1 MKRRFLALVL
11 AGCLAAVLSTAA
23 WAMSPTGFY
32 LNVELPSGETIALDV
47 ESGDSIDNVKEE
59 LEMKTKI
66 AAGEQHLYYG
76 GKLLVDGRTLANY
89 NIQKGSTLLLTT
101 KIKGTPAGEKLTE
114 ENMSGSTI
122 GAPVTISEK
131 TLNSGTYYLC
141 NNVKLTQALVIQGD
155 VTLDLNGF
163 VLKITGSGSVIK
175 IESGT
180 LTLVDSHPAAIHKF
194 VKEATGLWTLN
205 ENAGTEIVKGGVITG
220 GIGREHSFSSVYG
233 SISENGGG
241 GVFINQDASF
251 VMESGNIVGCSAVGE
266 HNTAGGVLVARSAS
280 FVMKA
285 GKIAGCT
292 AARGGGVYVADKNE
306 AKTLGRFTMEG
317 GSIVGCVATDE
328 SYSGG
333 GVANHGD
340 FTMTGGTIRSCTA
353 TAGHGGGICSVR
365 QLHISGSAVVTDCK
379 AGGSYASSG
388 AMLISPDST
397 YTAIIAGGTFD
408 GNVVNNKST
417 TITGGTFSD
426 EVQNSGVI
434 ENGQFNGAV
443 NNYEGTIKGGT
454 FYGSVKNESDY
465 DDGVL
470 RRAGTIS
477 GGTFNGTVTNEA
489 AGRISGGTY
498 NGSVYGTFYT
508 VAFVSNGGTAVPNQ
522 KYANTPVT
530 APTVSRAGYTLVGW
544 YTDEACTAAY
554 DFTQPV
560 TDSVTLYAKW
570 EAAPRYY
577 YNSGTT
583 TDTDNADEDKKGSPK
598 TFDPGAG
605 IYAVSVALSLTGT
618 AWIGRK
624 RH

>member
-1 MKRRFLALVL
+1 MWKLEKTGILRERGYEARFGAHGRERSKRVKRRFLALVL

-23 WAMSPTGFY
+23 WATLPTGFY
-32 LNVELPSGETIALDV
+32 LNVELPSGETIALDA
-47 ESGDSIDNVKEE
+47 ESGDSIDNIKGK
-59 LEMKTKI
+59 LETKTKI

-76 GKLLVDGRTLANY
+76 GNLLVDGRTLANY

-163 VLKITGSGSVIK
+163 VLQHENRDANDSVIQMD
-175 IESGT
+175 SGT
-180 LTLVDSHPAAIHKF
+180 LTLVDSNPDAIHKF

-251 VMESGNIVGCSAVGE
+251 VMEGGNIVGCSAVGE
-266 HNTAGGVLVARSAS
+266 HSTAGGVLVARSAS

-292 AARGGGVYVADKNE
+292 AARGGGVYVADRDGDY
-306 AKTLGRFTMEG
+306 ALGSFTMNG
-317 GSIVGCVATDE
+317 GTIEWCVAYGSAAYDD
-328 SYSGG
+328 GG
-333 GVANHGD
+333 GVNNLGS
-340 FTMTGGTIRSCTA
+340 FTMNGGTIRNCTA
-353 TAGHGGGICSVR
+353 AYGYGGGISSLRNITICGDAFVR
-365 QLHISGSAVVTDCK
+365 DCTASQDKSSAMYLNPSNPADRAVIE
-379 AGGSYASSG
+379 GGTFRGNIYASPYCTG
-388 AMLISPDST
+388 MVAVT
-397 YTAIIAGGTFD
+397 GGTFD
-408 GNVVNNKST
+408 PGQPNG
-417 TITGGTFSD
+417 ITLHT
-426 EVQNSGVI
+426 V
-434 ENGQFNGAV
+434 
-443 NNYEGTIKGGT
+443 
-454 FYGSVKNESDY
+454 
-465 DDGVL
+465 
-470 RRAGTIS
+470 
-477 GGTFNGTVTNEA
+477 TFN
-489 AGRISGGTY
+489 
-498 NGSVYGTFYT
+498 
-508 VAFVSNGGTAVPNQ
+508 SNGGSDVPEQ
-522 KYANTPVT
+522 IRANAAATKP
-530 APTVSRAGYTLVGW
+530 ADPTRSGYVFAGW

-560 TDSVTLYAKW
+560 RDSVTLYAKW

-583 TDTDNADEDKKGSPK
+583 TDTDNGDEDKKGSPK

-605 IYAVSVALSLTGT
+605 IYAVSAALSLTGT

>member
-23 WAMSPTGFY
+23 WAMC
-32 LNVELPSGETIALDV
+32 LNVELPSGKTIALDV
-47 ESGDSIDNVKEE
+47 ESGDSIDNIKGK
-59 LEMKTKI
+59 LETKTKI

-76 GKLLVDGRTLANY
+76 GNSLVDGRTLANY

-114 ENMSGSTI
+114 ENMSGITI

-163 VLKITGSGSVIK
+163 VLQHENRDANDSVIK

-194 VKEATGLWTLN
+194 VKNTDDLWMLD
-205 ENAGTEIVKGGVITG
+205 ESQGAGIVRGGIITG
-220 GIGREHSFSSVYG
+220 GNAGY
-233 SISENGGG
+233 NDGG
-241 GVFINQDASF
+241 GVYVCPGAGL
-251 VMESGNIVGCSAVGE
+251 VMRGGSIVGC
-266 HNTAGGVLVARSAS
+266 
-280 FVMKA
+280 KA
-285 GKIAGCT
+285 KQ
-292 AARGGGVYVADKNE
+292 GGGVYVADKNE
-306 AKTLGRFTMEG
+306 AKTLGRFTMKG

-333 GVANHGD
+333 GVANHGE

-353 TAGHGGGICSVR
+353 TGHGGGICSVR
-365 QLHISGSAVVTDCK
+365 QMSISGSAVVTDCK
-379 AGGSYASSG
+379 AGGSYVSSG

-397 YTAIIAGGTFD
+397 YTAVIAGGTFD

-417 TITGGTFSD
+417 TITGGTFSG

-454 FYGSVKNESDY
+454 FYGSVKNSGECDL
-465 DDGVL
+465 GTPFHI
-470 RRAGTIS
+470 GTIS
-477 GGTFNGTVTNEA
+477 GGTFNGNVTNEG
-489 AGRISGGTY
+489 AGRISGGTF
-498 NGSVYGTFYT
+498 NGSLDGTFYT
-508 VAFVSNGGTAVPNQ
+508 VAFESNGGTAVPNQ

-544 YTDEACTAAY
+544 YTDKACTAAY
-554 DFTQPV
+554 DFTKPV
-560 TDSVTLYAKW
+560 TDNITLYAKW

-583 TDTDNADEDKKGSPK
+583 TDTDNADKDKKGSPK

-618 AWIGRK
+618 ALIGRK

>member
-23 WAMSPTGFY
+23 WATLPTGFY
-32 LNVELPSGETIALDV
+32 LNVELPSGETIALDA
-47 ESGDSIDNVKEE
+47 ESGDSIDNVKQ
-59 LEMKTKI
+59 KVQN
-66 AAGEQHLYYG
+66 AAGVSVTEQYLYYG
-76 GKLLVDGRTLANY
+76 GKFLNNGRTLADY
-89 NIQKGSTLLLTT
+89 NIQKESTLLVASEE
-101 KIKGTPAGEKLTE
+101 KGVPNGVRLTE
-114 ENMSGSTI
+114 ESATGIAIELT
-122 GAPVTISEK
+122 EK
-131 TLNSGTYYLC
+131 TTLTAGEYYLC
-141 NNVKLTQALVIQGD
+141 NNVNLTQALVIQGD

-163 VLKITGSGSVIK
+163 VLQHENRDANDSVIK

-180 LTLVDSHPAAIHKF
+180 LTLVDSNPDAIHKF

-251 VMESGNIVGCSAVGE
+251 VMEGGSIVGCSAVGE

-292 AARGGGVYVADKNE
+292 AARGGGVYVADRDGDY
-306 AKTLGRFTMEG
+306 ALGSFTMNG
-317 GSIVGCVATDE
+317 GTIEWCVAYGSAAYDD
-328 SYSGG
+328 GG
-333 GVANHGD
+333 GVNNLGS
-340 FTMTGGTIRSCTA
+340 FTMNGGTIRNCTA
-353 TAGHGGGICSVR
+353 AYGYGGGISSLRNITICGDAFVR
-365 QLHISGSAVVTDCK
+365 DCTASQDKSSAMYLNPSNPADRAVIE
-379 AGGSYASSG
+379 GGTFRGNIYASPYCTG
-388 AMLISPDST
+388 MVAVT
-397 YTAIIAGGTFD
+397 GGTFD
-408 GNVVNNKST
+408 PG
-417 TITGGTFSD
+417 
-426 EVQNSGVI
+426 QP
-434 ENGQFNGAV
+434 NGIPLYTV
-443 NNYEGTIKGGT
+443 
-454 FYGSVKNESDY
+454 
-465 DDGVL
+465 
-470 RRAGTIS
+470 
-477 GGTFNGTVTNEA
+477 TFN
-489 AGRISGGTY
+489 
-498 NGSVYGTFYT
+498 
-508 VAFVSNGGTAVPNQ
+508 SNGGSDVPEQ
-522 KYANTPVT
+522 IRANAAATKPD
-530 APTVSRAGYTLVGW
+530 SRKAGYTLVGW

-554 DFTQPV
+554 DFTKPV
-560 TDSVTLYAKW
+560 TDNITLYAKW

-583 TDTDNADEDKKGSPK
+583 TDTDNADEDKKGSPR

>member
-23 WAMSPTGFY
+23 WATSPTGFY

-47 ESGDSIDNVKEE
+47 ESGDSIDNVKQ
-59 LEMKTKI
+59 KVQN
-66 AAGEQHLYYG
+66 AAGVSVTEQYLYYG
-76 GKLLVDGRTLANY
+76 GKFLNNGRTLADY
-89 NIQKGSTLLLTT
+89 NIQKESTLLVASEA
-101 KIKGTPAGEKLTE
+101 KGTPSGTPLTAAEPSNEWVNITEEKVLTE
-114 ENMSGSTI
+114 
-122 GAPVTISEK
+122 
-131 TLNSGTYYLC
+131 GTYFLC
-141 NNVKLTQALVIQGD
+141 NNVNLTQTLVIRGN

-163 VLKITGSGSVIK
+163 VLKITGSGSVIQVD
-175 IESGT
+175 SGT
-180 LTLVDSHPAAIHKF
+180 LTLVDSLPAAIHKF

-251 VMESGNIVGCSAVGE
+251 VMEGGNIVGCSAVGE

-292 AARGGGVYVADKNE
+292 AARGGGVYVADRDGDY
-306 AKTLGRFTMEG
+306 ALGSFTMNG
-317 GSIVGCVATDE
+317 GTIEWCVAYGSAAYDD
-328 SYSGG
+328 GG
-333 GVANHGD
+333 GVNNLGS
-340 FTMTGGTIRSCTA
+340 FTMNGGTIRNCTA
-353 TAGHGGGICSVR
+353 AYGYGGGISSLRNITICGDAYVR
-365 QLHISGSAVVTDCK
+365 DCTASQDKSSAMYLNPSNPADRAVIE
-379 AGGSYASSG
+379 GGTFRGNIYASPYCTG
-388 AMLISPDST
+388 MVAVT
-397 YTAIIAGGTFD
+397 GGTFD
-408 GNVVNNKST
+408 PGQPNG
-417 TITGGTFSD
+417 ITLYT
-426 EVQNSGVI
+426 V
-434 ENGQFNGAV
+434 
-443 NNYEGTIKGGT
+443 
-454 FYGSVKNESDY
+454 
-465 DDGVL
+465 
-470 RRAGTIS
+470 
-477 GGTFNGTVTNEA
+477 TFN
-489 AGRISGGTY
+489 
-498 NGSVYGTFYT
+498 
-508 VAFVSNGGTAVPNQ
+508 SNGGSDVPGQ
-522 KYANTPVT
+522 IRANAAATKP
-530 APTVSRAGYTLVGW
+530 ADPTRSGYVFAGW

-598 TFDPGAG
+598 TFDPGVG

>member
-32 LNVELPSGETIALDV
+32 LNVELPSGKTIALDV

-141 NNVKLTQALVIQGD
+141 NNVNLTHPLVIRGN

-194 VKEATGLWTLN
+194 VKNTDDLWMLN

-251 VMESGNIVGCSAVGE
+251 VMEGGNIVGCSAVGE

-292 AARGGGVYVADKNE
+292 AARGGGVYVADRDGDY
-306 AKTLGRFTMEG
+306 ALGSFTMNG
-317 GSIVGCVATDE
+317 GTIEWCVAYGSAAYDD
-328 SYSGG
+328 GG
-333 GVANHGD
+333 GVNNLGS
-340 FTMTGGTIRSCTA
+340 FTMNGGTIRNCTA
-353 TAGHGGGICSVR
+353 AYGYGGGISSLRNITICGDAFVR
-365 QLHISGSAVVTDCK
+365 DCTASQDKSSAMYLNPSNPADRAVIE
-379 AGGSYASSG
+379 GGTFRGNIYASPYCTG
-388 AMLISPDST
+388 MVAVT
-397 YTAIIAGGTFD
+397 GGTFD
-408 GNVVNNKST
+408 PG
-417 TITGGTFSD
+417 
-426 EVQNSGVI
+426 QP
-434 ENGQFNGAV
+434 NGIPLYTV
-443 NNYEGTIKGGT
+443 
-454 FYGSVKNESDY
+454 
-465 DDGVL
+465 
-470 RRAGTIS
+470 
-477 GGTFNGTVTNEA
+477 TFN
-489 AGRISGGTY
+489 
-498 NGSVYGTFYT
+498 
-508 VAFVSNGGTAVPNQ
+508 SNGGSDVPEQ
-522 KYANTPVT
+522 IRANAAATKPD
-530 APTVSRAGYTLVGW
+530 SRKAGYTLVGW

-554 DFTQPV
+554 DFTKPV

-583 TDTDNADEDKKGSPK
+583 ETGKTDENKKGSPK
-598 TFDPGAG
+598 TFDPGVG

-618 AWIGRK
+618 AGIGRK

>member
-23 WAMSPTGFY
+23 WATSPTGFY

-47 ESGDSIDNVKEE
+47 ESGDSIDNVKQ
-59 LEMKTKI
+59 KVQN
-66 AAGEQHLYYG
+66 AAGVSVTEQYLYYG
-76 GKLLVDGRTLANY
+76 GKFLNNGRTLADY
-89 NIQKGSTLLLTT
+89 NIQKESTLLVASEA
-101 KIKGTPAGEKLTE
+101 KGTPSGTPLTAAEPSNEWVNITEEKVLTE
-114 ENMSGSTI
+114 
-122 GAPVTISEK
+122 
-131 TLNSGTYYLC
+131 GTYFLC
-141 NNVKLTQALVIQGD
+141 NNVNLTQTLVIRGN

-251 VMESGNIVGCSAVGE
+251 VMEGGNIVGCSAVGE

-292 AARGGGVYVADKNE
+292 AARGGGVYVADRDGDY
-306 AKTLGRFTMEG
+306 ALGSFTMNG
-317 GSIVGCVATDE
+317 GTIEWCVAYGSVAYDD
-328 SYSGG
+328 GG
-333 GVANHGD
+333 GVNNLGS
-340 FTMTGGTIRSCTA
+340 FTMNGGTIRNCTA
-353 TAGHGGGICSVR
+353 AYGYGGGISSLRNITICGDAFVR
-365 QLHISGSAVVTDCK
+365 DCTASQDESSAMYLNPSNPADRAVIE
-379 AGGSYASSG
+379 GGTFRGNIYASPYCTG
-388 AMLISPDST
+388 MVAVT
-397 YTAIIAGGTFD
+397 GGTFD
-408 GNVVNNKST
+408 PGQPNG
-417 TITGGTFSD
+417 ITLYT
-426 EVQNSGVI
+426 V
-434 ENGQFNGAV
+434 
-443 NNYEGTIKGGT
+443 
-454 FYGSVKNESDY
+454 
-465 DDGVL
+465 
-470 RRAGTIS
+470 
-477 GGTFNGTVTNEA
+477 TFN
-489 AGRISGGTY
+489 
-498 NGSVYGTFYT
+498 
-508 VAFVSNGGTAVPNQ
+508 SNGGSDVPGQ
-522 KYANTPVT
+522 IRANAAAT

-560 TDSVTLYAKW
+560 RDSVTLYAKW

-583 TDTDNADEDKKGSPK
+583 TDTDNADKDKKGSPK

>member
-32 LNVELPSGETIALDV
+32 LNVELPSGKTIALDA
-47 ESGDSIDNVKEE
+47 ESGDSIDNIKGK
-59 LEMKTKI
+59 LETKTKI

-163 VLKITGSGSVIK
+163 VLQHENRDANDSVIQMD
-175 IESGT
+175 SGT
-180 LTLVDSHPAAIHKF
+180 LTLVDSNPDAIHKF

-251 VMESGNIVGCSAVGE
+251 VMEGGNIVGCSAVGE

-292 AARGGGVYVADKNE
+292 AARGGGVYVADRDGDY
-306 AKTLGRFTMEG
+306 ALGSLTMNG
-317 GSIVGCVATDE
+317 GTIEWCVAYGSAAYDD
-328 SYSGG
+328 GG
-333 GVANHGD
+333 GVNNLGS
-340 FTMTGGTIRSCTA
+340 FTMNGGTIRNCTA
-353 TAGHGGGICSVR
+353 AYGYGGGISSLRNITICGDAFVR
-365 QLHISGSAVVTDCK
+365 DCTASQDKSSAMYLNPSNPADRAVIE
-379 AGGSYASSG
+379 GGTFRGNIYASPYRTG
-388 AMLISPDST
+388 MVAVT
-397 YTAIIAGGTFD
+397 GGTFD
-408 GNVVNNKST
+408 PGQPNG
-417 TITGGTFSD
+417 ITLHT
-426 EVQNSGVI
+426 VM
-434 ENGQFNGAV
+434 FN
-443 NNYEGTIKGGT
+443 
-454 FYGSVKNESDY
+454 
-465 DDGVL
+465 
-470 RRAGTIS
+470 
-477 GGTFNGTVTNEA
+477 
-489 AGRISGGTY
+489 
-498 NGSVYGTFYT
+498 
-508 VAFVSNGGTAVPNQ
+508 SNGGSDVPEQ
-522 KYANTPVT
+522 IRANAAATKPD
-530 APTVSRAGYTLVGW
+530 SRKAGYTLVGW

-554 DFTQPV
+554 DFTKPV
-560 TDSVTLYAKW
+560 TDNITLYAKW

-605 IYAVSVALSLTGT
+605 IYAVSAALSLTGT

>member
-23 WAMSPTGFY
+23 WATSPTGFC
-32 LNVELPSGETIALDV
+32 LNVELPSGKTIALDV
-47 ESGDSIDNVKEE
+47 ESGDSIDNVKQ
-59 LEMKTKI
+59 KVQN
-66 AAGEQHLYYG
+66 AAGVSATEQYLYYG

-163 VLKITGSGSVIK
+163 VLQHENRDANDSVIK

-180 LTLVDSHPAAIHKF
+180 LTLVDSNPDAIHKF

-251 VMESGNIVGCSAVGE
+251 VMEGGNIVGCSAVGE

-292 AARGGGVYVADKNE
+292 AARGGGVYVADRDGDY
-306 AKTLGRFTMEG
+306 ALGSFTMNG
-317 GSIVGCVATDE
+317 GTIEWCVAYGSAAYDD
-328 SYSGG
+328 GG
-333 GVANHGD
+333 GVNNLGS
-340 FTMTGGTIRSCTA
+340 FTMNGGTIRNCTA
-353 TAGHGGGICSVR
+353 AYGYGGGISSLRNITICGDAFVR
-365 QLHISGSAVVTDCK
+365 DCTASQDESSAMYLNPSNPADRAVIE
-379 AGGSYASSG
+379 GGTFRGNIYASPYCTG
-388 AMLISPDST
+388 MVAVT
-397 YTAIIAGGTFD
+397 GGTFD
-408 GNVVNNKST
+408 PGQPNG
-417 TITGGTFSD
+417 ITLHT
-426 EVQNSGVI
+426 V
-434 ENGQFNGAV
+434 
-443 NNYEGTIKGGT
+443 
-454 FYGSVKNESDY
+454 
-465 DDGVL
+465 
-470 RRAGTIS
+470 
-477 GGTFNGTVTNEA
+477 TFN
-489 AGRISGGTY
+489 
-498 NGSVYGTFYT
+498 
-508 VAFVSNGGTAVPNQ
+508 SNGGSDVPEQ
-522 KYANTPVT
+522 IRAN
-530 APTVSRAGYTLVGW
+530 APATKPSEPTKDGYDFGGW
-544 YTDEACTAAY
+544 YTDEA
-554 DFTQPV
+554 FTTEYTFTESEKV
-560 TDSVTLYAKW
+560 TQALTLYAKW
-570 EAAPRYY
+570 TKEAAKYY
-577 YNSGTT
+577 YYSP
-583 TDTDNADEDKKGSPK
+583 ADGSADAAKGSPK
-598 TFDPGAG
+598 TFDAGVG
-605 IYAVSVALSLTGT
+605 IYAVSAALSLTGT

>member
-23 WAMSPTGFY
+23 WATLPTGFY
-32 LNVELPSGETIALDV
+32 LNVELPSGETIALDA
-47 ESGDSIDNVKEE
+47 ESGDSIDNIKGK
-59 LEMKTKI
+59 LETKTKI

-76 GKLLVDGRTLANY
+76 GNLLVDGRTLANY

-251 VMESGNIVGCSAVGE
+251 VMEGGNIVGCSAVGE

-292 AARGGGVYVADKNE
+292 AARGGGVYVADRDGDY
-306 AKTLGRFTMEG
+306 ALGSFTMNG
-317 GSIVGCVATDE
+317 GTIEWCVAYGSAAYDD
-328 SYSGG
+328 GG
-333 GVANHGD
+333 GVNNLGS
-340 FTMTGGTIRSCTA
+340 FTMNGGTIRNCTA
-353 TAGHGGGICSVR
+353 AYGYGGGISSLRNITICGDAFVR
-365 QLHISGSAVVTDCK
+365 DCTASQDKSSAMYLNPSNPADRAVIE
-379 AGGSYASSG
+379 GGTFRGNIYASPYCTG
-388 AMLISPDST
+388 MVAVT
-397 YTAIIAGGTFD
+397 GGTFD
-408 GNVVNNKST
+408 PGQPNG
-417 TITGGTFSD
+417 ITLHT
-426 EVQNSGVI
+426 V
-434 ENGQFNGAV
+434 
-443 NNYEGTIKGGT
+443 
-454 FYGSVKNESDY
+454 
-465 DDGVL
+465 
-470 RRAGTIS
+470 
-477 GGTFNGTVTNEA
+477 TFN
-489 AGRISGGTY
+489 
-498 NGSVYGTFYT
+498 
-508 VAFVSNGGTAVPNQ
+508 SNGGSDVPEQ
-522 KYANTPVT
+522 IRANAAATKPD
-530 APTVSRAGYTLVGW
+530 SRKAGYTLVGW

-577 YNSGTT
+577 YYNSGTT
-583 TDTDNADEDKKGSPK
+583 TDTDNANEDKKGSPK
-598 TFDPGAG
+598 TFDAGVG
-605 IYAVSVALSLTGT
+605 IYAVSAALSLTGT

>member
-23 WAMSPTGFY
+23 WATLPTGFY
-32 LNVELPSGETIALDV
+32 LNVELPSGETIALDA
-47 ESGDSIDNVKEE
+47 ESGDSIDNVKQ
-59 LEMKTKI
+59 KVQN
-66 AAGEQHLYYG
+66 AAGVSVTEQYLYYG
-76 GKLLVDGRTLANY
+76 GKFLNNGRTLADY
-89 NIQKGSTLLLTT
+89 NIQKESTLLVASEA
-101 KIKGTPAGEKLTE
+101 KGTPSGTPLTAAEPSKEWVNITEEKVLTE
-114 ENMSGSTI
+114 
-122 GAPVTISEK
+122 
-131 TLNSGTYYLC
+131 GTYFLC
-141 NNVKLTQALVIQGD
+141 NNVNLTHPLVIQGD

-194 VKEATGLWTLN
+194 VKNTDDLWMLDESQGTG
-205 ENAGTEIVKGGVITG
+205 IVRGGVITG

-241 GVFINQDASF
+241 GGVFINQDASF
-251 VMESGNIVGCSAVGE
+251 VMEGGNIVGCSAVGE

-292 AARGGGVYVADKNE
+292 AARGGGVYVADRDGDY
-306 AKTLGRFTMEG
+306 ALGSFTMNG
-317 GSIVGCVATDE
+317 GTIEWCVAYGSAAYDD
-328 SYSGG
+328 GG
-333 GVANHGD
+333 GVNNLGS
-340 FTMTGGTIRSCTA
+340 FTMNGGTIRNCTA
-353 TAGHGGGICSVR
+353 AYGYGGGISSLRNITICGDAFVR
-365 QLHISGSAVVTDCK
+365 DCTASQDKSSAMYLNPSNPADRAVIE
-379 AGGSYASSG
+379 GGTFRGNIYASPYCTG
-388 AMLISPDST
+388 MVAVT
-397 YTAIIAGGTFD
+397 GGTFD
-408 GNVVNNKST
+408 PGQPNG
-417 TITGGTFSD
+417 ITLHT
-426 EVQNSGVI
+426 V
-434 ENGQFNGAV
+434 
-443 NNYEGTIKGGT
+443 
-454 FYGSVKNESDY
+454 
-465 DDGVL
+465 
-470 RRAGTIS
+470 
-477 GGTFNGTVTNEA
+477 TFN
-489 AGRISGGTY
+489 
-498 NGSVYGTFYT
+498 
-508 VAFVSNGGTAVPNQ
+508 SNGGSDVPEQ
-522 KYANTPVT
+522 IRANAAATKP
-530 APTVSRAGYTLVGW
+530 ADPTRSGYVFAGW

-554 DFTQPV
+554 DFTKPV
-560 TDSVTLYAKW
+560 TDNITLYAKW

>member
-23 WAMSPTGFY
+23 WATSPTGFC
-32 LNVELPSGETIALDV
+32 LNVELPSGKTIALDV
-47 ESGDSIDNVKEE
+47 ESGDSIDNVKQ
-59 LEMKTKI
+59 KVQN
-66 AAGEQHLYYG
+66 AAGVSATEQYLYYG
-76 GKLLVDGRTLANY
+76 GKLLVDDRTLANY

-141 NNVKLTQALVIQGD
+141 NNVNLTHPLVIQGD

-251 VMESGNIVGCSAVGE
+251 VMEGGNIVGCSAVGE

-292 AARGGGVYVADKNE
+292 AARGGGVYVADRDGDY
-306 AKTLGRFTMEG
+306 ALGSFTMNG
-317 GSIVGCVATDE
+317 GTIEWCVAYGSAAYDD
-328 SYSGG
+328 GG
-333 GVANHGD
+333 GVNNLGS
-340 FTMTGGTIRSCTA
+340 FTMNGGTIRNCTA
-353 TAGHGGGICSVR
+353 AYGYGGGISSLRNITICGDAFVR
-365 QLHISGSAVVTDCK
+365 DCTASQDKSSAMYLNPSNPADRAVIE
-379 AGGSYASSG
+379 GGTFRGNIYASPYCTG
-388 AMLISPDST
+388 MVAVT
-397 YTAIIAGGTFD
+397 GGTFD
-408 GNVVNNKST
+408 PGQPNG
-417 TITGGTFSD
+417 ITLHT
-426 EVQNSGVI
+426 V
-434 ENGQFNGAV
+434 
-443 NNYEGTIKGGT
+443 
-454 FYGSVKNESDY
+454 
-465 DDGVL
+465 
-470 RRAGTIS
+470 
-477 GGTFNGTVTNEA
+477 TFN
-489 AGRISGGTY
+489 
-498 NGSVYGTFYT
+498 
-508 VAFVSNGGTAVPNQ
+508 SNGGSDVPEQ
-522 KYANTPVT
+522 IRANAAATKP
-530 APTVSRAGYTLVGW
+530 ADPTHSGYVFAGW

-560 TDSVTLYAKW
+560 TDNITLYAKW

>member
-23 WAMSPTGFY
+23 WATLPTGFY
-32 LNVELPSGETIALDV
+32 LNVELPSGETIALDA

-114 ENMSGSTI
+114 ENMLGSTI

-163 VLKITGSGSVIK
+163 VLQHENRDANDSVIQMD
-175 IESGT
+175 SGT
-180 LTLVDSHPAAIHKF
+180 LTLVDSNPDAIHKF

-251 VMESGNIVGCSAVGE
+251 VMEGGNIVGCSAVGE

-292 AARGGGVYVADKNE
+292 AARGGGVYVADRDGDY
-306 AKTLGRFTMEG
+306 ALGSFTMNG
-317 GSIVGCVATDE
+317 GTIEWCVAYGSAAYDD
-328 SYSGG
+328 GG
-333 GVANHGD
+333 GVNNLGS
-340 FTMTGGTIRSCTA
+340 FTMNGGTIRNCTA
-353 TAGHGGGICSVR
+353 AYGYGGGISSLRNITICGDAFVR
-365 QLHISGSAVVTDCK
+365 DCTASQDKSSAMYLNPSNPADRAVIEGGTFRGNIYTSPYCTGMVAVT
-379 AGGSYASSG
+379 
-388 AMLISPDST
+388 
-397 YTAIIAGGTFD
+397 GGTFD
-408 GNVVNNKST
+408 PGQPNG
-417 TITGGTFSD
+417 ITLHT
-426 EVQNSGVI
+426 V
-434 ENGQFNGAV
+434 
-443 NNYEGTIKGGT
+443 
-454 FYGSVKNESDY
+454 
-465 DDGVL
+465 
-470 RRAGTIS
+470 
-477 GGTFNGTVTNEA
+477 TFN
-489 AGRISGGTY
+489 
-498 NGSVYGTFYT
+498 
-508 VAFVSNGGTAVPNQ
+508 SNGGSDVPEQ
-522 KYANTPVT
+522 IRANAAATKPD
-530 APTVSRAGYTLVGW
+530 SRKAGYTLVGW

-554 DFTQPV
+554 DFTKPV
-560 TDSVTLYAKW
+560 TDNITLYAKW

-583 TDTDNADEDKKGSPK
+583 TDTDNGDEDKKGSPK

>member
-23 WAMSPTGFY
+23 WATSPTGFY
-32 LNVELPSGETIALDV
+32 LNVELPSGKTIALDV
-47 ESGDSIDNVKEE
+47 ESGDSIDNVKQ
-59 LEMKTKI
+59 KVQN
-66 AAGEQHLYYG
+66 AAGVSVTEQYLYYG
-76 GKLLVDGRTLANY
+76 GKFLNNGRTLADY
-89 NIQKGSTLLLTT
+89 NIQKESTLLVASEA
-101 KIKGTPAGEKLTE
+101 KGTPSGTPLTAAELSKEWVNITEEKVLTE
-114 ENMSGSTI
+114 
-122 GAPVTISEK
+122 
-131 TLNSGTYYLC
+131 GTYFLC
-141 NNVKLTQALVIQGD
+141 NNVNLTHPLVIQGD

-180 LTLVDSHPAAIHKF
+180 LTLVDSHPDAIHKF

-251 VMESGNIVGCSAVGE
+251 VMEGGNIVGCSAVGE

-292 AARGGGVYVADKNE
+292 AARGGGVYVADRDGDY
-306 AKTLGRFTMEG
+306 ALGSFTMNG
-317 GSIVGCVATDE
+317 GTIEWCVAYGSAAYDD
-328 SYSGG
+328 GG
-333 GVANHGD
+333 GVNSLGS
-340 FTMTGGTIRSCTA
+340 FTMNGGTIRNCTA
-353 TAGHGGGICSVR
+353 AYGYGGGISSLRNITICGDAFVR
-365 QLHISGSAVVTDCK
+365 DCTASQDKSSAMYLNPSNPADRAVIE
-379 AGGSYASSG
+379 GGTFRGNIYASPYCTG
-388 AMLISPDST
+388 MVAVT
-397 YTAIIAGGTFD
+397 GGTFD
-408 GNVVNNKST
+408 PGQPNG
-417 TITGGTFSD
+417 ITLHT
-426 EVQNSGVI
+426 V
-434 ENGQFNGAV
+434 
-443 NNYEGTIKGGT
+443 
-454 FYGSVKNESDY
+454 
-465 DDGVL
+465 
-470 RRAGTIS
+470 
-477 GGTFNGTVTNEA
+477 TFN
-489 AGRISGGTY
+489 
-498 NGSVYGTFYT
+498 
-508 VAFVSNGGTAVPNQ
+508 SNGGSDVPEQ
-522 KYANTPVT
+522 IRANAAATKPD
-530 APTVSRAGYTLVGW
+530 SRKAGYTLVGW

-554 DFTQPV
+554 DFTKPV
-560 TDSVTLYAKW
+560 TDNITLYAKW

-605 IYAVSVALSLTGT
+605 IYAVSAALSLTGT
-618 AWIGRK
+618 AWISRK

>member
-23 WAMSPTGFY
+23 WATLPTGSY
-32 LNVELPSGETIALDV
+32 LNVELPSGETIALDA
-47 ESGDSIDNVKEE
+47 ESGDSIDNIKGK
-59 LEMKTKI
+59 LETKTKI

-76 GKLLVDGRTLANY
+76 GNLLVDGRTLANY

-163 VLKITGSGSVIK
+163 VLQHENRDANDSVIQMD
-175 IESGT
+175 SGT
-180 LTLVDSHPAAIHKF
+180 LTLVDSNPDAIHKF

-251 VMESGNIVGCSAVGE
+251 VMEGGNIVGCSAVGE

-292 AARGGGVYVADKNE
+292 AARGGGVYVADRDGDY
-306 AKTLGRFTMEG
+306 ALGSFTMNG
-317 GSIVGCVATDE
+317 GTIEWCVAYGSAAYDD
-328 SYSGG
+328 GG
-333 GVANHGD
+333 GVNNLGS
-340 FTMTGGTIRSCTA
+340 FTMNGGTIRNCTA
-353 TAGHGGGICSVR
+353 AYGYGGGISSLRNITICGDAFVR
-365 QLHISGSAVVTDCK
+365 DCTASQDKSSAMYLNPSNPADRAVIE
-379 AGGSYASSG
+379 GGTFRGNIYASPYCTG
-388 AMLISPDST
+388 MVAVT
-397 YTAIIAGGTFD
+397 GGTFD
-408 GNVVNNKST
+408 PG
-417 TITGGTFSD
+417 
-426 EVQNSGVI
+426 QP
-434 ENGQFNGAV
+434 NGIPLYTV
-443 NNYEGTIKGGT
+443 
-454 FYGSVKNESDY
+454 
-465 DDGVL
+465 
-470 RRAGTIS
+470 
-477 GGTFNGTVTNEA
+477 TFN
-489 AGRISGGTY
+489 
-498 NGSVYGTFYT
+498 
-508 VAFVSNGGTAVPNQ
+508 SNGGSDVPEQ
-522 KYANTPVT
+522 IRANAAATKPD
-530 APTVSRAGYTLVGW
+530 SRKAGYTLVGW

-560 TDSVTLYAKW
+560 TDNITLYAKW

-583 TDTDNADEDKKGSPK
+583 ETGKTDENKKGSPK
-598 TFDPGAG
+598 TFDPGVG
-605 IYAVSVALSLTGT
+605 IYAVSAALSLTGT

>member
-1 MKRRFLALVL
+1 
-11 AGCLAAVLSTAA
+11 
-23 WAMSPTGFY
+23 
-32 LNVELPSGETIALDV
+32 
-47 ESGDSIDNVKEE
+47 
-59 LEMKTKI
+59 
-66 AAGEQHLYYG
+66 
-76 GKLLVDGRTLANY
+76 
-89 NIQKGSTLLLTT
+89 
-101 KIKGTPAGEKLTE
+101 
-114 ENMSGSTI
+114 
-122 GAPVTISEK
+122 
-131 TLNSGTYYLC
+131 
-141 NNVKLTQALVIQGD
+141 
-155 VTLDLNGF
+155 
-163 VLKITGSGSVIK
+163 
-175 IESGT
+175 
-180 LTLVDSHPAAIHKF
+180 
-194 VKEATGLWTLN
+194 
-205 ENAGTEIVKGGVITG
+205 
-220 GIGREHSFSSVYG
+220 
-233 SISENGGG
+233 
-241 GVFINQDASF
+241 
-251 VMESGNIVGCSAVGE
+251 
-266 HNTAGGVLVARSAS
+266 
-280 FVMKA
+280 
-285 GKIAGCT
+285 
-292 AARGGGVYVADKNE
+292 
-306 AKTLGRFTMEG
+306 
-317 GSIVGCVATDE
+317 
-328 SYSGG
+328 
-333 GVANHGD
+333 
-340 FTMTGGTIRSCTA
+340 
-353 TAGHGGGICSVR
+353 
-365 QLHISGSAVVTDCK
+365 
-379 AGGSYASSG
+379 
-388 AMLISPDST
+388 MLISPDST
-397 YTAIIAGGTFD
+397 YTAVIAGGTFD

-417 TITGGTFSD
+417 TITGGTFSG

-454 FYGSVKNESDY
+454 FNGSVKNESDY

-477 GGTFNGTVTNEA
+477 GGTFNGNVMNKG
-489 AGRISGGTY
+489 AGRISGGTF
-498 NGSVYGTFYT
+498 NGSLDGTFYT

>member
-32 LNVELPSGETIALDV
+32 LNVELPSGKTIALDAA
-47 ESGDSIDNVKEE
+47 SGDSIDNIIGK
-59 LEMKTKI
+59 LETKTKI

-163 VLKITGSGSVIK
+163 VLQHENRDANDSVIK

-180 LTLVDSHPAAIHKF
+180 LTLVDSNPDAIHKF

-251 VMESGNIVGCSAVGE
+251 VMEGGNIVGCSAVGE

-292 AARGGGVYVADKNE
+292 AARGGGVYVADRDGDY
-306 AKTLGRFTMEG
+306 ALGSFTMNG
-317 GSIVGCVATDE
+317 GTIEWCVAYGSAAYDD
-328 SYSGG
+328 GG
-333 GVANHGD
+333 GVNNLGS
-340 FTMTGGTIRSCTA
+340 FTMNGGTIRNCTA
-353 TAGHGGGICSVR
+353 AYGYGGGISSLRNITICGDAFVR
-365 QLHISGSAVVTDCK
+365 DCTASQDKSSAMYLNPSNPADRAVIE
-379 AGGSYASSG
+379 GGTFRGNIYASPYCTG
-388 AMLISPDST
+388 MVAVT
-397 YTAIIAGGTFD
+397 GGTFD
-408 GNVVNNKST
+408 PGQPNG
-417 TITGGTFSD
+417 ITLHT
-426 EVQNSGVI
+426 V
-434 ENGQFNGAV
+434 
-443 NNYEGTIKGGT
+443 
-454 FYGSVKNESDY
+454 
-465 DDGVL
+465 
-470 RRAGTIS
+470 
-477 GGTFNGTVTNEA
+477 TFN
-489 AGRISGGTY
+489 
-498 NGSVYGTFYT
+498 
-508 VAFVSNGGTAVPNQ
+508 SNGGSDVPEQ
-522 KYANTPVT
+522 IRANAAATKPD
-530 APTVSRAGYTLVGW
+530 SRKAGYTLVGW

-554 DFTQPV
+554 DFTKPV

-583 TDTDNADEDKKGSPK
+583 ETGKTDENKKGSPK
-598 TFDPGAG
+598 TFDPGVG
-605 IYAVSVALSLTGT
+605 IYAVSAALSLTGT

>member
-23 WAMSPTGFY
+23 WATLPTGFY
-32 LNVELPSGETIALDV
+32 LNVELPSGETIALDA
-47 ESGDSIDNVKEE
+47 ESGDSIDNVKQ
-59 LEMKTKI
+59 KVQN
-66 AAGEQHLYYG
+66 AAGVSVTEQYLYYG

-122 GAPVTISEK
+122 GTPVTISEK

-163 VLKITGSGSVIK
+163 VLQHENRDANDSVIQMD
-175 IESGT
+175 SGT
-180 LTLVDSHPAAIHKF
+180 LTLVDSNPDAIHKF

-251 VMESGNIVGCSAVGE
+251 VMEGGNIVGCSAVGE

-292 AARGGGVYVADKNE
+292 AARGGGVYVADRDGDY
-306 AKTLGRFTMEG
+306 ALGSFTMNG
-317 GSIVGCVATDE
+317 GTIEWCVAYGSAAYDD
-328 SYSGG
+328 GG
-333 GVANHGD
+333 GVNNLGS
-340 FTMTGGTIRSCTA
+340 FTMNGGTIRNCTA
-353 TAGHGGGICSVR
+353 AYGYGGGISSLRNITICGDAFVR
-365 QLHISGSAVVTDCK
+365 DCTASQDKSSAMYLNPSNPADRAVIE
-379 AGGSYASSG
+379 GGTFRGNIYASPYCTG
-388 AMLISPDST
+388 MVAVT
-397 YTAIIAGGTFD
+397 GGTFD
-408 GNVVNNKST
+408 PGQPNG
-417 TITGGTFSD
+417 ITLHT
-426 EVQNSGVI
+426 V
-434 ENGQFNGAV
+434 
-443 NNYEGTIKGGT
+443 
-454 FYGSVKNESDY
+454 
-465 DDGVL
+465 
-470 RRAGTIS
+470 
-477 GGTFNGTVTNEA
+477 TFN
-489 AGRISGGTY
+489 
-498 NGSVYGTFYT
+498 
-508 VAFVSNGGTAVPNQ
+508 SNGGSDVPEQ
-522 KYANTPVT
+522 IRANAAATKPD
-530 APTVSRAGYTLVGW
+530 SRKAGYTLVGW

-554 DFTQPV
+554 DFTKPV

-605 IYAVSVALSLTGT
+605 IYAVSAALSLTGT

>member
-32 LNVELPSGETIALDV
+32 LNVELPSGETIALDA
-47 ESGDSIDNVKEE
+47 ESGDSIDNIKGK
-59 LEMKTKI
+59 LETKTKI

-76 GKLLVDGRTLANY
+76 GNLLVDGRTLANY

-163 VLKITGSGSVIK
+163 VLQHENRDANDSVIQMD
-175 IESGT
+175 SGT
-180 LTLVDSHPAAIHKF
+180 LTLVDSNPDAIHKF

-251 VMESGNIVGCSAVGE
+251 VMEGGNIVGCSAVGE

-292 AARGGGVYVADKNE
+292 AARGGGVYVADRDGDY
-306 AKTLGRFTMEG
+306 ALGSFTMNG
-317 GSIVGCVATDE
+317 GTIEWCVAYGSAAYDD
-328 SYSGG
+328 GG
-333 GVANHGD
+333 GVNNLGS
-340 FTMTGGTIRSCTA
+340 FTMNGGTIRSAHNSPKRKPLFNVSKIAIPRILGTSSTLLA
-353 TAGHGGGICSVR
+353 MEFISASEK
-365 QLHISGSAVVTDCK
+365 ISGIFCRYFGSFAPC
-379 AGGSYASSG
+379 AG
-388 AMLISPDST
+388 LLQL
-397 YTAIIAGGTFD
+397 
-408 GNVVNNKST
+408 NVVSAYFKTPFNNVPIS
-417 TITGGTFSD
+417 
-426 EVQNSGVI
+426 
-434 ENGQFNGAV
+434 FNVFCDSSLSICFCCKKDV
-443 NNYEGTIKGGT
+443 N
-454 FYGSVKNESDY
+454 
-465 DDGVL
+465 
-470 RRAGTIS
+470 
-477 GGTFNGTVTNEA
+477 
-489 AGRISGGTY
+489 
-498 NGSVYGTFYT
+498 
-508 VAFVSNGGTAVPNQ
+508 AFV
-522 KYANTPVT
+522 
-530 APTVSRAGYTLVGW
+530 
-544 YTDEACTAAY
+544 
-554 DFTQPV
+554 
-560 TDSVTLYAKW
+560 
-570 EAAPRYY
+570 
-577 YNSGTT
+577 
-583 TDTDNADEDKKGSPK
+583 DN
-598 TFDPGAG
+598 
-605 IYAVSVALSLTGT
+605 
-618 AWIGRK
+618 
-624 RH
+624 

>member
-32 LNVELPSGETIALDV
+32 LNVELPSGKTIALDA
-47 ESGDSIDNVKEE
+47 ESGDSIDNIKGK
-59 LEMKTKI
+59 LETKTKI

-76 GKLLVDGRTLANY
+76 GNLLVDGRTLANY

-163 VLKITGSGSVIK
+163 VLQHENRDANDSVIQMD
-175 IESGT
+175 SGT
-180 LTLVDSHPAAIHKF
+180 LTLVDSNPDAIHKF

-251 VMESGNIVGCSAVGE
+251 VMEGGNIVGCSAVGE

-292 AARGGGVYVADKNE
+292 AARGGGVYVADRDGDY
-306 AKTLGRFTMEG
+306 ALGSFTMNG
-317 GSIVGCVATDE
+317 GTIEWCVAYGSAAYDD
-328 SYSGG
+328 GG
-333 GVANHGD
+333 GVNNLGS
-340 FTMTGGTIRSCTA
+340 FTMNGGTIRNCTA
-353 TAGHGGGICSVR
+353 AYGYGGGISSLRNITICGDAFVR
-365 QLHISGSAVVTDCK
+365 DCTASQDKSSAMYLNPSNPADRAVIE
-379 AGGSYASSG
+379 GGTFRGNIYASPYCTG
-388 AMLISPDST
+388 MVAVT
-397 YTAIIAGGTFD
+397 GGTFD
-408 GNVVNNKST
+408 PGQPNG
-417 TITGGTFSD
+417 ITLHT
-426 EVQNSGVI
+426 V
-434 ENGQFNGAV
+434 
-443 NNYEGTIKGGT
+443 
-454 FYGSVKNESDY
+454 
-465 DDGVL
+465 
-470 RRAGTIS
+470 
-477 GGTFNGTVTNEA
+477 TFN
-489 AGRISGGTY
+489 
-498 NGSVYGTFYT
+498 
-508 VAFVSNGGTAVPNQ
+508 SNGGSDVPEQ
-522 KYANTPVT
+522 IRANAAATKPD
-530 APTVSRAGYTLVGW
+530 SRKAGYTLVGW

-605 IYAVSVALSLTGT
+605 LYAVSVALSLTGT

>member
-23 WAMSPTGFY
+23 WATSPTGFY
-32 LNVELPSGETIALDV
+32 LNVELPSGETIALDAA
-47 ESGDSIDNVKEE
+47 SGDSIDNIIGK
-59 LEMKTKI
+59 LETKTKI

-163 VLKITGSGSVIK
+163 VLQHENRDANDSVIK

-180 LTLVDSHPAAIHKF
+180 LTLVDSNPDAIHKF

-251 VMESGNIVGCSAVGE
+251 VMEGGNIVGCSAVGE

-292 AARGGGVYVADKNE
+292 AARGGGVYVADRDGDY
-306 AKTLGRFTMEG
+306 ALGIFTMNG
-317 GSIVGCVATDE
+317 GTIEWCVAYGSAAYDD
-328 SYSGG
+328 GG
-333 GVANHGD
+333 GVNNLGS
-340 FTMTGGTIRSCTA
+340 FTMNGGTIRNCTA
-353 TAGHGGGICSVR
+353 AYEYGGGISSLRNITICGDAFVR
-365 QLHISGSAVVTDCK
+365 DCTARQDKSSAMYLNPSNPADRAVIE
-379 AGGSYASSG
+379 GGTFRGNIYASPYCTG
-388 AMLISPDST
+388 MVAVT
-397 YTAIIAGGTFD
+397 GGTFD
-408 GNVVNNKST
+408 PGQPNG
-417 TITGGTFSD
+417 ITLYT
-426 EVQNSGVI
+426 V
-434 ENGQFNGAV
+434 
-443 NNYEGTIKGGT
+443 
-454 FYGSVKNESDY
+454 
-465 DDGVL
+465 
-470 RRAGTIS
+470 
-477 GGTFNGTVTNEA
+477 TFN
-489 AGRISGGTY
+489 
-498 NGSVYGTFYT
+498 
-508 VAFVSNGGTAVPNQ
+508 SNGGSDVPEQ
-522 KYANTPVT
+522 IRANAAATKP
-530 APTVSRAGYTLVGW
+530 ADPTRSGYVFAGW

-618 AWIGRK
+618 AWISRK

>member
-23 WAMSPTGFY
+23 WATLPTGFY
-32 LNVELPSGETIALDV
+32 LNVELPSGKTIALDV
-47 ESGDSIDNVKEE
+47 ESGDSIDNVKQ
-59 LEMKTKI
+59 KVQN
-66 AAGEQHLYYG
+66 AAGVSVTEQYLYYG
-76 GKLLVDGRTLANY
+76 GKFLNNGRTLADY
-89 NIQKGSTLLLTT
+89 NIQKESTLLVASEE
-101 KIKGTPAGEKLTE
+101 KGVPNGVRLTE
-114 ENMSGSTI
+114 ESATGIAIELT
-122 GAPVTISEK
+122 EK
-131 TLNSGTYYLC
+131 TTLTAGEYYLC
-141 NNVKLTQALVIQGD
+141 NNVNLTQTLVIRGN

-251 VMESGNIVGCSAVGE
+251 VMEGGNIVGCSAVGE

-292 AARGGGVYVADKNE
+292 AARGGGVYVADRDGDY
-306 AKTLGRFTMEG
+306 ALGSFTMNG
-317 GSIVGCVATDE
+317 GTIEWCVAYGSAAYDD
-328 SYSGG
+328 GG
-333 GVANHGD
+333 GVNNLGS
-340 FTMTGGTIRSCTA
+340 FTMNGGTIRNCTA
-353 TAGHGGGICSVR
+353 AYGYGGGISSLRNITICGDAFVR
-365 QLHISGSAVVTDCK
+365 DCTASQDKSSAMYLNPSNPADRAVIE
-379 AGGSYASSG
+379 GGTFRGNIYASPYCTG
-388 AMLISPDST
+388 MVAVT
-397 YTAIIAGGTFD
+397 GGTFD
-408 GNVVNNKST
+408 PGQPNG
-417 TITGGTFSD
+417 ITLHT
-426 EVQNSGVI
+426 V
-434 ENGQFNGAV
+434 
-443 NNYEGTIKGGT
+443 
-454 FYGSVKNESDY
+454 
-465 DDGVL
+465 
-470 RRAGTIS
+470 
-477 GGTFNGTVTNEA
+477 TFN
-489 AGRISGGTY
+489 
-498 NGSVYGTFYT
+498 
-508 VAFVSNGGTAVPNQ
+508 SNGGSDVPEQ
-522 KYANTPVT
+522 IRANAAATKP
-530 APTVSRAGYTLVGW
+530 ADPTRSGYVFAGW

-560 TDSVTLYAKW
+560 RDSVTLYAKW

-583 TDTDNADEDKKGSPK
+583 TDTDNGDEDKKGSPK

-605 IYAVSVALSLTGT
+605 IYAVSAALSLTGT

>member
-23 WAMSPTGFY
+23 WATSPTGFY
-32 LNVELPSGETIALDV
+32 LNVELPSGKTIALDV

-101 KIKGTPAGEKLTE
+101 KIKGTPSGEKLTE

-141 NNVKLTQALVIQGD
+141 NNVNLTHPLVIQGD

-194 VKEATGLWTLN
+194 VKNTDDLWMLD
-205 ENAGTEIVKGGVITG
+205 ESQGAGIVRGGVITG
-220 GIGREHSFSSVYG
+220 GNAGY
-233 SISENGGG
+233 NDGG
-241 GVFINQDASF
+241 GVYVCPGAGL
-251 VMESGNIVGCSAVGE
+251 VMRGGSIVGC
-266 HNTAGGVLVARSAS
+266 
-280 FVMKA
+280 KA
-285 GKIAGCT
+285 KQ
-292 AARGGGVYVADKNE
+292 GGGVYVADKNE
-306 AKTLGRFTMEG
+306 AKTLGRFTMKG

-333 GVANHGD
+333 SVANHGD
-340 FTMTGGTIRSCTA
+340 FTMTGGTIEWYVAYGSAAYDDGGGVNNLGSFTMNGGTIRNCTA
-353 TAGHGGGICSVR
+353 AYGYGGGISSLRNITICGDAFVR
-365 QLHISGSAVVTDCK
+365 DCTASQDKSSAMYLNPSNPADRAVIE
-379 AGGSYASSG
+379 GGTFRGNIYASPYCTG
-388 AMLISPDST
+388 MVAVT
-397 YTAIIAGGTFD
+397 GGTFD
-408 GNVVNNKST
+408 PGQPNG
-417 TITGGTFSD
+417 ITLHT
-426 EVQNSGVI
+426 V
-434 ENGQFNGAV
+434 
-443 NNYEGTIKGGT
+443 
-454 FYGSVKNESDY
+454 
-465 DDGVL
+465 
-470 RRAGTIS
+470 
-477 GGTFNGTVTNEA
+477 TFN
-489 AGRISGGTY
+489 
-498 NGSVYGTFYT
+498 
-508 VAFVSNGGTAVPNQ
+508 SNGGSDVPEQ
-522 KYANTPVT
+522 IRANAAATKP
-530 APTVSRAGYTLVGW
+530 ADPTRSGYVFAGW

-554 DFTQPV
+554 DFTKPV
-560 TDSVTLYAKW
+560 TDNITLYAKW

>member
-23 WAMSPTGFY
+23 WATLPTGFY
-32 LNVELPSGETIALDV
+32 LNVELPSGETIALDA
-47 ESGDSIDNVKEE
+47 ESGDSIDNIKGK
-59 LEMKTKI
+59 LETKTKI

-76 GKLLVDGRTLANY
+76 GNLLVDGRTLANY

-141 NNVKLTQALVIQGD
+141 NNVNLTHPLVIRGN

-251 VMESGNIVGCSAVGE
+251 VMEGGNIVGCSAVGE

-292 AARGGGVYVADKNE
+292 AARGGGVYVADRDGDY
-306 AKTLGRFTMEG
+306 ALGSFTMNG
-317 GSIVGCVATDE
+317 GTIEWCVAYGSAAYDD
-328 SYSGG
+328 GG
-333 GVANHGD
+333 GVNNLGS
-340 FTMTGGTIRSCTA
+340 FTMNGGTIRNCTA
-353 TAGHGGGICSVR
+353 AYGYGGGISSLRNITICRDAFVR
-365 QLHISGSAVVTDCK
+365 DCTASQDKSSAMYLNPSNPADRAVIE
-379 AGGSYASSG
+379 GGTFRGNIYASPYCTG
-388 AMLISPDST
+388 MVAVT
-397 YTAIIAGGTFD
+397 GGTFD
-408 GNVVNNKST
+408 PGQPNG
-417 TITGGTFSD
+417 ITLHT
-426 EVQNSGVI
+426 V
-434 ENGQFNGAV
+434 
-443 NNYEGTIKGGT
+443 
-454 FYGSVKNESDY
+454 
-465 DDGVL
+465 
-470 RRAGTIS
+470 
-477 GGTFNGTVTNEA
+477 TFN
-489 AGRISGGTY
+489 
-498 NGSVYGTFYT
+498 
-508 VAFVSNGGTAVPNQ
+508 SNGGSDVPEQ
-522 KYANTPVT
+522 IRANAAATKPD
-530 APTVSRAGYTLVGW
+530 SRRAGYTLVGW

-554 DFTQPV
+554 DFTKPV

-577 YNSGTT
+577 YNIGTT

>member
-32 LNVELPSGETIALDV
+32 LNVELPSGKTIALDV

-163 VLKITGSGSVIK
+163 VLQHENRDANDSVIQMD
-175 IESGT
+175 SGT
-180 LTLVDSHPAAIHKF
+180 LTLVDSNPDAIHKF

-251 VMESGNIVGCSAVGE
+251 VMEGGNIVGCSAVGE

-292 AARGGGVYVADKNE
+292 AARGGGVYVADRDGDY
-306 AKTLGRFTMEG
+306 ALGSFTMNG
-317 GSIVGCVATDE
+317 GTIEWCVAYGSAAYDD
-328 SYSGG
+328 GG
-333 GVANHGD
+333 GVNNLGS
-340 FTMTGGTIRSCTA
+340 FTMNGGTIRNCTA
-353 TAGHGGGICSVR
+353 AYGYGGGISSLRNITICGDAFVR
-365 QLHISGSAVVTDCK
+365 DCTASQDKSSAMYLNPSNPADRAVIE
-379 AGGSYASSG
+379 GGTFRGNIYASPYRTG
-388 AMLISPDST
+388 MVAVT
-397 YTAIIAGGTFD
+397 GGTFD
-408 GNVVNNKST
+408 PGQPNG
-417 TITGGTFSD
+417 ITLHT
-426 EVQNSGVI
+426 V
-434 ENGQFNGAV
+434 
-443 NNYEGTIKGGT
+443 
-454 FYGSVKNESDY
+454 
-465 DDGVL
+465 
-470 RRAGTIS
+470 
-477 GGTFNGTVTNEA
+477 TFN
-489 AGRISGGTY
+489 
-498 NGSVYGTFYT
+498 
-508 VAFVSNGGTAVPNQ
+508 SNGGSDVPEQ
-522 KYANTPVT
+522 IRANAAATKPD
-530 APTVSRAGYTLVGW
+530 SRKAGYTLVGW

-554 DFTQPV
+554 DFTKPV
-560 TDSVTLYAKW
+560 TDNITLYAKW

-618 AWIGRK
+618 VWIGQK

>member
-11 AGCLAAVLSTAA
+11 AGCLAAVLSTTA
-23 WAMSPTGFY
+23 WATLPTGFY

-47 ESGDSIDNVKEE
+47 ESGDSIDNIKGI
-59 LEMKTKI
+59 LETKTKI

-76 GKLLVDGRTLANY
+76 GNLLVDGRTLANY
-89 NIQKGSTLLLTT
+89 NIQKGSTLLLTP

-141 NNVKLTQALVIQGD
+141 NNVNLTQTLVIRGN

-194 VKEATGLWTLN
+194 VKNTDDLWMLD
-205 ENAGTEIVKGGVITG
+205 ESQGAGIVRGGIITG
-220 GIGREHSFSSVYG
+220 GNAGY
-233 SISENGGG
+233 NDGG
-241 GVFINQDASF
+241 GVYVCPGAGL
-251 VMESGNIVGCSAVGE
+251 VMRGGSIVGC
-266 HNTAGGVLVARSAS
+266 
-280 FVMKA
+280 KA
-285 GKIAGCT
+285 KQ
-292 AARGGGVYVADKNE
+292 GGGVYVADKNE
-306 AKTLGRFTMEG
+306 AKTLGRFTMDG

-333 GVANHGD
+333 GVSNHGD

-365 QLHISGSAVVTDCK
+365 QMSISGSAVVTDCK
-379 AGGSYASSG
+379 AGGSYVSSG

-397 YTAIIAGGTFD
+397 YTAVIAGGTFD

-417 TITGGTFSD
+417 TITGGTFSGQ
-426 EVQNSGVI
+426 VRNSGVI

-454 FYGSVKNESDY
+454 FNGSVKNESDY

-477 GGTFNGTVTNEA
+477 GGTFNENVTNEG
-489 AGRISGGTY
+489 AGRISGGTF
-498 NGSVYGTFYT
+498 NGSLDGTFYT
-508 VAFVSNGGTAVPNQ
+508 VAFESNGGSDVPGQ
-522 KYANTPVT
+522 IRANAAATKP
-530 APTVSRAGYTLVGW
+530 ADPTRSGYVFAGR

-554 DFTQPV
+554 DFTKPV

-618 AWIGRK
+618 VWIGRK

>member
-23 WAMSPTGFY
+23 WATLPTGFY
-32 LNVELPSGETIALDV
+32 LNVELPSGETIALDAA
-47 ESGDSIDNVKEE
+47 SGDSIDNIIGK
-59 LEMKTKI
+59 LETKTKI

-141 NNVKLTQALVIQGD
+141 NNVNLTQTLVIRGN

-251 VMESGNIVGCSAVGE
+251 VMEGGNIVGCSAVGE

-292 AARGGGVYVADKNE
+292 AARGGGVYVADRDGDY
-306 AKTLGRFTMEG
+306 ALGSFTMNG
-317 GSIVGCVATDE
+317 GTIEWCVAYGSAAYDD
-328 SYSGG
+328 GG
-333 GVANHGD
+333 GVNNLGS
-340 FTMTGGTIRSCTA
+340 FTMNGGTIRNCTA
-353 TAGHGGGICSVR
+353 AYGYGGGISSLRNITICGDAFVR
-365 QLHISGSAVVTDCK
+365 DCTASQDKSSAMYLNPSNPADRAVIEGGTFRGNIYTSPYCTGMVAVT
-379 AGGSYASSG
+379 
-388 AMLISPDST
+388 
-397 YTAIIAGGTFD
+397 GGTFD
-408 GNVVNNKST
+408 PGQPNG
-417 TITGGTFSD
+417 ITLHT
-426 EVQNSGVI
+426 V
-434 ENGQFNGAV
+434 
-443 NNYEGTIKGGT
+443 
-454 FYGSVKNESDY
+454 
-465 DDGVL
+465 
-470 RRAGTIS
+470 
-477 GGTFNGTVTNEA
+477 TFN
-489 AGRISGGTY
+489 
-498 NGSVYGTFYT
+498 
-508 VAFVSNGGTAVPNQ
+508 SNGGSDVPEQ
-522 KYANTPVT
+522 IRANAAATKPD
-530 APTVSRAGYTLVGW
+530 SRKAGYTLVGW

-583 TDTDNADEDKKGSPK
+583 TDTDNGDEDKKGSPK

-605 IYAVSVALSLTGT
+605 IYAVSAALSLTGT

>member
-23 WAMSPTGFY
+23 WATSPTGFC
-32 LNVELPSGETIALDV
+32 LNVELPSGKTIALDV
-47 ESGDSIDNVKEE
+47 ESGDSIDNVKQ
-59 LEMKTKI
+59 KVQN
-66 AAGEQHLYYG
+66 AAGVSATEQYLYYG
-76 GKLLVDGRTLANY
+76 GKLLVDDRTLANY

-141 NNVKLTQALVIQGD
+141 NNVNLTHPLVIQGD

-251 VMESGNIVGCSAVGE
+251 VMEGGNIVGCSAVGE

-292 AARGGGVYVADKNE
+292 AARGGGVYVADRDGDY
-306 AKTLGRFTMEG
+306 ALGSFTM
-317 GSIVGCVATDE
+317 
-328 SYSGG
+328 
-333 GVANHGD
+333 N
-340 FTMTGGTIRSCTA
+340 GGTIR
-353 TAGHGGGICSVR
+353 
-365 QLHISGSAVVTDCK
+365 
-379 AGGSYASSG
+379 
-388 AMLISPDST
+388 
-397 YTAIIAGGTFD
+397 
-408 GNVVNNKST
+408 N
-417 TITGGTFSD
+417 
-426 EVQNSGVI
+426 
-434 ENGQFNGAV
+434 
-443 NNYEGTIKGGT
+443 
-454 FYGSVKNESDY
+454 
-465 DDGVL
+465 
-470 RRAGTIS
+470 
-477 GGTFNGTVTNEA
+477 
-489 AGRISGGTY
+489 
-498 NGSVYGTFYT
+498 
-508 VAFVSNGGTAVPNQ
+508 
-522 KYANTPVT
+522 
-530 APTVSRAGYTLVGW
+530 
-544 YTDEACTAAY
+544 CTAAY
-554 DFTQPV
+554 GYGGGI
-560 TDSVTLYAKW
+560 SSLRNITLYAKW

-583 TDTDNADEDKKGSPK
+583 TDTDNADKDKKGSPK

-605 IYAVSVALSLTGT
+605 IYTVSVALSLTGT

>member
-23 WAMSPTGFY
+23 WATSPTGFC
-32 LNVELPSGETIALDV
+32 LNVELPSGKTIALDV
-47 ESGDSIDNVKEE
+47 ESGDSIDNVKQ
-59 LEMKTKI
+59 KVQN
-66 AAGEQHLYYG
+66 AAGVSVTEQYLYYG
-76 GKLLVDGRTLANY
+76 GKFLNNGRTLADY
-89 NIQKGSTLLLTT
+89 NIQKESTLLLTT

-163 VLKITGSGSVIK
+163 VLQHENRDANDSVIK

-180 LTLVDSHPAAIHKF
+180 LTLVDSNPDAIHKF

-251 VMESGNIVGCSAVGE
+251 VMEGGNIVGCSAVGE

-292 AARGGGVYVADKNE
+292 AARGGGVYVADRDGDY
-306 AKTLGRFTMEG
+306 ALGSFTM
-317 GSIVGCVATDE
+317 
-328 SYSGG
+328 
-333 GVANHGD
+333 N
-340 FTMTGGTIRSCTA
+340 GGTIRNCTA
-353 TAGHGGGICSVR
+353 AYGYGGGISSLRNITICGDAFVR
-365 QLHISGSAVVTDCK
+365 DCTASQDKSSAMYLNPSNPADRAVIE
-379 AGGSYASSG
+379 GGTFRGNIYASPYRTG
-388 AMLISPDST
+388 MVAVT
-397 YTAIIAGGTFD
+397 GGTFD
-408 GNVVNNKST
+408 PGQPNG
-417 TITGGTFSD
+417 ITLHT
-426 EVQNSGVI
+426 V
-434 ENGQFNGAV
+434 
-443 NNYEGTIKGGT
+443 
-454 FYGSVKNESDY
+454 
-465 DDGVL
+465 
-470 RRAGTIS
+470 
-477 GGTFNGTVTNEA
+477 TFN
-489 AGRISGGTY
+489 
-498 NGSVYGTFYT
+498 
-508 VAFVSNGGTAVPNQ
+508 SNGGSDVPGQ
-522 KYANTPVT
+522 IRANAAATKP
-530 APTVSRAGYTLVGW
+530 ADPTRSGYDFGGW
-544 YTDEACTAAY
+544 YTDEA
-554 DFTQPV
+554 FTTEYTFTESEKV
-560 TDSVTLYAKW
+560 TQALTLYAKW
-570 EAAPRYY
+570 TKEAAKYY
-577 YNSGTT
+577 YYSPAVGS
-583 TDTDNADEDKKGSPK
+583 ADAPKGSPK
-598 TFDPGAG
+598 TFDAGAG
-605 IYAVSVALSLTGT
+605 IYAVSAALSLTGT